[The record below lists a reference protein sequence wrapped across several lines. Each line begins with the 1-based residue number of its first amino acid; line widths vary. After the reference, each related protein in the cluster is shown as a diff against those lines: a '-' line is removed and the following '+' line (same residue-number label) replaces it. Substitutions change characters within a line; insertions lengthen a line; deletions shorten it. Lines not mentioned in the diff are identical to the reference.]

1 MHSIYMQIMHRTHY
15 NPLPHPA
22 SYQKEF
28 LNKLTHQ
35 LKVSHLKLLKDIEK
49 NKASLRA
56 AEDIDKK
63 NISLIEN
70 FCKTWTHPY
79 LSELD
84 DDNKLIINIK
94 HKETEDDIYQACLE
108 QAEALIQCDHPY
120 HTSNH

>member
-1 MHSIYMQIMHRTHY
+1 MWSQ
-15 NPLPHPA
+15 
-22 SYQKEF
+22 
-28 LNKLTHQ
+28 
-35 LKVSHLKLLKDIEK
+35 K
-49 NKASLRA
+49 NKYTQ
-56 AEDIDKK
+56 
-63 NISLIEN
+63 SLIEN

-94 HKETEDDIYQACLE
+94 HKETEDDIYQVCLE